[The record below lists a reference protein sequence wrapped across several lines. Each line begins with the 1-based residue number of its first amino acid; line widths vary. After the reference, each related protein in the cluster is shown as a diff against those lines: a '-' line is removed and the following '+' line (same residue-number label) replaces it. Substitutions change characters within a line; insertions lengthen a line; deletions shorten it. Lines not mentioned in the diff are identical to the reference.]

1 MKKFLLS
8 LLDFIYKK
16 KCYFCSSSKYSLK
29 MCPKCYQE
37 LDFRSIQPVRIIEG
51 VNIYSCGI
59 YNKNLQK
66 LIRGLKYHNQKEL
79 AYYLAKFMYEYFI
92 LLDDKREFQVVPTPL
107 HKNRIKKRKYNHM
120 DLVVEEFCKFANLE
134 PNYELIKRI
143 KDTKAQYKLT
153 RLERMENLKD
163 AFEVNIEK
171 NLNKPV
177 LILDD
182 ISTTGA
188 TFEEMIKTLK
198 SKNIDIILCLAA
210 SSPD

>member
-1 MKKFLLS
+1 MIKFLS
-8 LLDFIYKK
+8 QLLDFIYKK
-16 KCYFCSSSKYSLK
+16 RCYFCSSSKENSLMCSSCYDEQEFLQEKVLKYIDNVPVYSAMIYK
-29 MCPKCYQE
+29 
-37 LDFRSIQPVRIIEG
+37 D
-51 VNIYSCGI
+51 NI
-59 YNKNLQK
+59 QK

-171 NLNKPV
+171 NLNKPI

-198 SKNIDIILCLAA
+198 DKNIDTILCLAA

>member
-1 MKKFLLS
+1 
-8 LLDFIYKK
+8 
-16 KCYFCSSSKYSLK
+16 

-171 NLNKPV
+171 HINKPI
-177 LILDD
+177 LIPDD

-198 SKNIDIILCLAA
+198 DKNIDNILCLSA